1 MTFRF
6 LVALA
11 LTLGLQPAPAIA
23 ADPGRPPKACAAA
36 RNRVVQQQKAIAD
49 IDARIAKEQQA
60 RANCAAGKNC
70 RKFDRTIEA
79 LDRRKAE
86 FESKV
91 QRYRE
96 VEAKACAFG
105 TGSVGS
111 AAQP

>member
-1 MTFRF
+1 MTYRF
-6 LVALA
+6 LAALA
-11 LTLGLQPAPAIA
+11 LMLGLETVPALA
-23 ADPGRPPKACAAA
+23 ADPARPPKACAAA

-49 IDARIAKEQQA
+49 IDARIGKEQQA

-86 FESKV
+86 LDAKV

-96 VEAKACAFG
+96 VEAKTCAAG
-105 TGSVGS
+105 IGS
-111 AAQP
+111 AGTATPP